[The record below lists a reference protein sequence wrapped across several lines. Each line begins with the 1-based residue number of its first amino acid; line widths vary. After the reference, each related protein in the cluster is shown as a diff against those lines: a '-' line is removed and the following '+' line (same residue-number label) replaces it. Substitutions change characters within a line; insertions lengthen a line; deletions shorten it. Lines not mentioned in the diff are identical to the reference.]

1 MQKKCTNCGKTL
13 NIPDEKIPEG
23 KTVSLTCPSC
33 REKMKIFKEKNNEN
47 DSGFDFEESASDI
60 PDFAS
65 DEEENTES
73 SDDIE
78 NGESELTEG
87 WTDSDQAGD
96 PFDFIEEEGLSAM
109 VCTGDEQVRAHVSEV
124 LEYMEYSV
132 FSPKD
137 NHEAL
142 RELRMRGDFTLIIAD
157 EKFSCEDISGNAV
170 VRYIKRLPMRGRRE
184 IYAVLISDTRRTL
197 DRKDAFAHSMNMI
210 INKGHI
216 SKFEDFLK
224 KGFAENE
231 NFYKNFKETLKKG
244 LKF

>member
-1 MQKKCTNCGKTL
+1 MQKKCSNCGKTL

-23 KTVSLTCPSC
+23 KTVSVTCPSC
-33 REKMKIFKEKNNEN
+33 REKMKIFQDKQD
-47 DSGFDFEESASDI
+47 DSGFDFEETDSDI
-60 PDFAS
+60 PDFPS
-65 DEEENTES
+65 DEENKEIPR
-73 SDDIE
+73 DIE
-78 NGESELTEG
+78 TGESDLSLGMDASEQ
-87 WTDSDQAGD
+87 SGD

-109 VCTGDEQVRAHVSEV
+109 VCTEDEQVRPHITEV

-170 VRYIKRLPMRGRRE
+170 VRYIKRLPMRDRRE

-197 DRKDAFAHSMNMI
+197 DRKDSFAHSMNMI

-216 SKFEDFLK
+216 SKFEEFLK

-244 LKF
+244 LRF